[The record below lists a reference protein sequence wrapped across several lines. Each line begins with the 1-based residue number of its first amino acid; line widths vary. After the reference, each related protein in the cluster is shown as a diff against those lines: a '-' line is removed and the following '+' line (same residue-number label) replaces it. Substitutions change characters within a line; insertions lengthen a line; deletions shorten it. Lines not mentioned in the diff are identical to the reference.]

1 MLENLL
7 KLVKEHAGDAIINNP
22 AIPNHQNEEAIATT
36 SNSLIGGLQNLLG
49 GGGLKDVLKLFGGQ
63 GGEVNNNNPVV
74 QNLSGNVIQD
84 LMKKFNLDHGAA
96 SNIAGGLVPNVL
108 QNLISKT
115 KDPNDN
121 SFDIQGIFNS
131 LSGGK
136 TGGLNIQGLLGKVTT
151 GGMLD
156 KDGDGDTDL
165 QDVMAIFSGGGAAKT
180 NNNSGG
186 GILDTVKGLFGN

>member
-7 KLVKEHAGDAIINNP
+7 NLIKEHAGSSIINNP
-22 AIPNHQNEEAIATT
+22 AIPNERNEEAIATT
-36 SNSLIGGLQNLLG
+36 GNSIASGLQNLLG
-49 GGGLKDVLKLFGGQ
+49 GGGLQDVLKLFGGQ
-63 GGEVNNNNPVV
+63 GGEVNNNHPVV
-74 QNLSGNVIQD
+74 QSLSGNVIQD

-108 QNLISKT
+108 QNLVKKT
-115 KDPNDN
+115 NDPADN

-136 TGGLNIQGLLGKVTT
+136 TGGLNIQGLLGKVTA
-151 GGMLD
+151 GGLD

-165 QDVMAIFSGGGAAKT
+165 QDVMKIFSGGEASK
-180 NNNSGG
+180 SGG